1 MKNYVTYLRVS
12 SEQKQGSDGLGIS
25 AQRKTTEDY
34 ASRNDGVIIK
44 EFVEA
49 ESGSI
54 DDRPMLIS
62 ALAYA
67 KSNGAT
73 LLVAKLDRLSRSSV
87 FLIRLKQSNTDFE
100 CCDLPMLDQFSVG
113 LFSLLAERE
122 RTLISQ
128 RTKLGLDAARRR
140 GIKLGGPVSQESIAR
155 LHAGATQAKVN
166 FRNKMLPII
175 EEIEET
181 GATTYQQIADCLMR
195 RGYKTRTGKDL
206 WHTTTIKNLLD
217 QRN

>member
-1 MKNYVTYLRVS
+1 MKKYVSYLRVS
-12 SEQKQGSDGLGIS
+12 SEQKQGCDGLGIS

-34 ASRNDGVIIK
+34 ASRNDGIIIK

-62 ALAYA
+62 ALAHA
-67 KSNGAT
+67 KCNGAT

-128 RTKLGLDAARRR
+128 RTKAGLDAARRR
-140 GIKLGGPVSQESIAR
+140 GIKLGGPITPESIAR
-155 LHAGATQAKVN
+155 LRQGAKQAKIN
-166 FRNKMLPII
+166 FTKKMLPII
-175 EEIEET
+175 RDIQAT
-181 GATTYQQIADCLMR
+181 GATTYQDIASCLMR
-195 RGYKTRTGKDL
+195 RGFRTRQNKDI
-206 WHTTTIKNLLD
+206 WHPTTIKNLLD